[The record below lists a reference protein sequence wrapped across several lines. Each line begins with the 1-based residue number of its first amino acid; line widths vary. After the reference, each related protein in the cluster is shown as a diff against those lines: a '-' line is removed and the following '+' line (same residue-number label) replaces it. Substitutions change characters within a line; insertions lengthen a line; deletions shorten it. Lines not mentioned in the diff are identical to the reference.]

1 MRFEKLE
8 SETGSELDVSVV
20 VPIYNEA
27 ENVRPLCGFLRSALE
42 KMGPRWEVIL
52 IDDGSRDGTFDLLK
66 KVHAADPRFKVVQ
79 MRRNFG
85 QTAALAAGFS
95 IARGEFVVA
104 MDGDLQ
110 NDPADIS
117 LLIGKLEQGYDLASG
132 WRQNRKD
139 PFFSRKL
146 PSLIANWLISTI
158 IGVRLHDYGCTL
170 KVMRKEIAK
179 ELRLYG
185 EMHRFIPALAA
196 NLGARIIEVPV
207 THHPRRFGKSKYGIS
222 RTVRVLLDLLTVKFL
237 SGYATRPSHVFGLC
251 GLMGISCG
259 GALTLYLGL
268 ERLVLK
274 IALADRPLLW
284 LGILLLI
291 TGVQFITMGLLGE
304 MLSRTYHES
313 QDRPVYTIRT
323 SLGIWDLPSKVSQPT
338 QRAQVASRAV

>member
-1 MRFEKLE
+1 
-8 SETGSELDVSVV
+8 
-20 VPIYNEA
+20 VPMYNEA
-27 ENVRPLCGFLRSALE
+27 ENVRPLCALLRSTLE
-42 KMGPRWEVIL
+42 EMGPKWEVIF
-52 IDDGSRDGTFDLLK
+52 IDDGSRDSTFDLLK
-66 KVHAADPRFKVVQ
+66 KVHTSDPRFKVVQ

-95 IARGEFVVA
+95 IARGEVIVA

-110 NDPADIS
+110 NDPGDIPF
-117 LLIGKLEQGYDLASG
+117 LIGKLEQDYDLASG

-139 PFFSRKL
+139 PFLSRKL

-158 IGVRLHDYGCTL
+158 TGVRLHDYGCTL

-196 NLGARIIEVPV
+196 SLGARIVEVPV
-207 THHPRRFGKSKYGIS
+207 THHPRKFGKSKYGIS

-251 GLMGISCG
+251 GLLGISVG
-259 GALTLYLGL
+259 SAITLYLGM
-268 ERLVLK
+268 ERLLFK
-274 IALADRPLLW
+274 EALAGRPLLW
-284 LGILLLI
+284 MGILLLI
-291 TGVQFITMGLLGE
+291 TGVQFVTMGLLGE

-323 SLGIWDLPSKVSQPT
+323 SLGVWELPATIKPES
-338 QRAQVASRAV
+338 QRAKVASRAG